1 MYSNNLF
8 NLVSEFW
15 DEDQKRLVLDP
26 DDEIIQSCLITREGE
41 VINETIKNLYN
52 GG

>member
-15 DEDQKRLVLDP
+15 DEEQKTLVLDP
-26 DDEIIQSCLITREGE
+26 EDEIIKSCLITQGGD